1 MFSYYNRVT
10 TLSVHSTLIVCFCLY
25 TACHSGKGHTEF
37 SLIKEVEHTSV
48 KNQGISQNCWIYA
61 TVSFLESECLRHNNL
76 RNEFS
81 VAYILSNS
89 YKLKAIQSIGKK
101 CVECFVIG
109 GEAHDVINVIRNKG
123 IIPAKYINEDSL
135 DTNYDEYTYQ
145 CLSLFIKNS
154 TCSTQINMNQATR
167 GIDSILE
174 KNIGPLPIRFKYR
187 NNEINPI
194 AYFGQLGLNLNDY
207 IELTSYSNYKSYSMV
222 KLDIPDNWSSGY
234 YVNLPYEEFLKSAYK
249 ALDNGFSFVWDG
261 DVSEE
266 GFSISQGIAILSEDS
281 QKLIIEHGI
290 DSARLITFRNKTTT
304 DNHLM
309 HIIGYYKDRK
319 GNKYFK
325 AKNSYGTN
333 SGIEGYI
340 FMSEEYFSLKTISI
354 MINKK
359 SIPNKIDE

>member
-1 MFSYYNRVT
+1 
-10 TLSVHSTLIVCFCLY
+10 
-25 TACHSGKGHTEF
+25 
-37 SLIKEVEHTSV
+37 
-48 KNQGISQNCWIYA
+48 
-61 TVSFLESECLRHNNL
+61 
-76 RNEFS
+76 
-81 VAYILSNS
+81 
-89 YKLKAIQSIGKK
+89 
-101 CVECFVIG
+101 
-109 GEAHDVINVIRNKG
+109 
-123 IIPAKYINEDSL
+123 
-135 DTNYDEYTYQ
+135 
-145 CLSLFIKNS
+145 
-154 TCSTQINMNQATR
+154 
-167 GIDSILE
+167 
-174 KNIGPLPIRFKYR
+174 
-187 NNEINPI
+187 
-194 AYFGQLGLNLNDY
+194 
-207 IELTSYSNYKSYSMV
+207 MV

-290 DSARLITFRNKTTT
+290 DSASLITFRNKTTT